1 MRLADHIVPNQAS
14 PGTPFGTC
22 TAHLRLLL
30 RALAL
35 NVSSDGPQQGRDGE
49 TGCMTSLSSAMTRN
63 NAIPTLLPHPGHS
76 RPSGYAI
83 LTTAASYMPT
93 AWTNGCVPTTLR
105 VRPASL
111 NLTATAVR
119 SSYTTPSDAA
129 RPPWEDPPA
138 LAVAHGSPLR
148 ARGTIASGN
157 QRPVSPPLG
166 GMRDP
171 MTSTIGSFGPFSQ
184 PSA

>member
-1 MRLADHIVPNQAS
+1 MRSRRSAERPN
-14 PGTPFGTC
+14 TPRMC
-22 TAHLRLLL
+22 A
-30 RALAL
+30 
-35 NVSSDGPQQGRDGE
+35 V
-49 TGCMTSLSSAMTRN
+49 
-63 NAIPTLLPHPGHS
+63 PHPGHS
-76 RPSGYAI
+76 GPSGYAI

-93 AWTNGCVPTTLR
+93 AWANGCVPTTLR

-119 SSYTTPSDAA
+119 SSYTTPRDAA

-171 MTSTIGSFGPFSQ
+171 DDVYDRQLWIVLAALGVGPFWYS
-184 PSA
+184 PTTSSAQMQHCPPGSRRSHPTGAIRCREFLGDLAPARPARR